1 MTWNIRLETIDGQV
15 KEFKALSCYEIT
27 EEQKVRLVK
36 VDGDEV
42 KVTATRIKTIS
53 EIREGH
59 YLNRR

>member
-1 MTWNIRLETIDGQV
+1 MTWNIRLETSDGQV

-27 EEQKVRLVK
+27 EEQKARWVK
-36 VDGDEV
+36 ADGDEMRI
-42 KVTATRIKTIS
+42 TAARIKIVS

>member
-1 MTWNIRLETIDGQV
+1 MTWNIRLETSDGQV

-27 EEQKVRLVK
+27 EEQKARWVK
-36 VDGDEV
+36 TDGDEM
-42 KVTATRIKTIS
+42 KVTATRIKIVS